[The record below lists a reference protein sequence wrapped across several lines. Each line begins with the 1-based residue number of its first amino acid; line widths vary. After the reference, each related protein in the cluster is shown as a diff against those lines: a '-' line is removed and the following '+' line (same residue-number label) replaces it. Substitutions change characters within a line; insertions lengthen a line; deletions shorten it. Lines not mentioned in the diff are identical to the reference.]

1 MSDTT
6 PAKTTQHQTPQAA
19 NASTTLRVQGMDCGG
34 CERKVETALKRLSHV
49 EQVSASSVA
58 GSVRLTAPPGKNL
71 PHSDIES
78 TITAL
83 GYQVIDESVNTA
95 ESKKSSSWWQ
105 SSKGRLVIIS
115 GVLLALALG
124 LKFVWPTLGSWP
136 FIAATVVGLVPVIQR
151 AWQALKMGN
160 PFTIEMLMS
169 IAALGALAI
178 NAAAE
183 AAVVVFLFAVGE
195 MLEGVA
201 AAQARRSIS
210 ALSKLTPSTARLLE
224 QGETREVAAASLMP
238 GQRVQVRP
246 GDRLPCDGQIIAGH
260 SSIDESPVNGESVP
274 RERGEGETVF
284 AGTVNLDGVLEVEV
298 TRSAENNTIARVIR
312 LVEEAQAAKAPVA
325 RFIDRFAFYYMPAV
339 VGVALLVAVIP
350 PLVSTMLWSESIYRA
365 LALLLIAC
373 PCALVIST
381 PAAIAAG
388 LSVGARNGLLM
399 KGGAVLEQ
407 LGKLKRVAL
416 DKTGTLTAGKPTVT
430 DVESLEAGSHLDKSR
445 CAEIV
450 RLAAALEQG
459 SSHPLAVAISN
470 YYDQQKGAPVP
481 TVQGARALAG
491 QGVAGRVEGREL
503 MLVSPRYLQSFTQQ
517 TGEIETRIA
526 ALEAQ
531 GKSLAV
537 LLERGIETGIEREEG
552 IESERLLGLI
562 ALRDEPREDAREGLQ
577 ALERLGVQAVMLSGD
592 NARTVAAIA
601 EQLGIEAEGELM
613 PEDKAQR
620 VRDWQAQGLG
630 PVGKVGD
637 GINDAPALAAAEV
650 GIAMGSGTDVALE
663 TADAALLKNRVG
675 GIAEMI
681 ALSQATM
688 RNVKTNVALALGFK
702 ALFLVSTALGITG
715 MWVAVMADTGATV
728 LVTLNALHLL
738 RYRFNNV

>member
-1 MSDTT
+1 MSTTT
-6 PAKTTQHQTPQAA
+6 PAKTSAVSP
-19 NASTTLRVQGMDCGG
+19 SPTTLRVQGMDCGG
-34 CERKVETALKRLSHV
+34 CERKVEAALNRLNHV
-49 EQVSASSVA
+49 EHVSASSVT
-58 GSVRLTAPPGKNL
+58 GSVRLTAPPGKTL

-83 GYQVIDESVNTA
+83 GYQVIDESVNTT
-95 ESKKSSSWWQ
+95 ESEKPSSWWQ
-105 SSKGRLVIIS
+105 SPKGRLVIVS
-115 GVLLALALG
+115 GVLLALAWG
-124 LKFVWPTLGSWP
+124 LKFAWPTLGSWP

-210 ALSKLTPSTARLLE
+210 ALSKLTPSTARLME
-224 QGETREVAAASLMP
+224 QGEAREVAAASLVP

-274 RERGEGETVF
+274 RERSEGESVF

-298 TRSAENNTIARVIR
+298 TRSAENNTIARVIK

-339 VGVALLVAVIP
+339 VGVALLVAIVP

-416 DKTGTLTAGKPTVT
+416 DKTGTLTAGKPSVT
-430 DVESLEAGSHLDKSR
+430 DVESLEAGSRLDKSR

-459 SSHPLAVAISN
+459 SSHPLAVAISD
-470 YYDQQKGAPVP
+470 YYDRQEGASVP

-491 QGVAGRVEGREL
+491 QGVAGHVEGREL
-503 MLVSPRYLQSFTQQ
+503 MLVSPRYLQSFTQH
-517 TGEIETRIA
+517 TGEIKARIA

-537 LLERGIETGIEREEG
+537 LIEIGIEGEDG

-592 NARTVAAIA
+592 NARTVAAIG

-620 VRDWQAQGLG
+620 VREWQAQGLG

-681 ALSQATM
+681 ALSRATM

-702 ALFLVSTALGITG
+702 ALFLVSTVLGITG

-728 LVTLNALHLL
+728 LVTLNALYLL
-738 RYRFNNV
+738 RYRFNEIG

>member
-1 MSDTT
+1 M
-6 PAKTTQHQTPQAA
+6 
-19 NASTTLRVQGMDCGG
+19 
-34 CERKVETALKRLSHV
+34 
-49 EQVSASSVA
+49 
-58 GSVRLTAPPGKNL
+58 
-71 PHSDIES
+71 
-78 TITAL
+78 
-83 GYQVIDESVNTA
+83 
-95 ESKKSSSWWQ
+95 
-105 SSKGRLVIIS
+105 
-115 GVLLALALG
+115 
-124 LKFVWPTLGSWP
+124 
-136 FIAATVVGLVPVIQR
+136 
-151 AWQALKMGN
+151 
-160 PFTIEMLMS
+160 
-169 IAALGALAI
+169 
-178 NAAAE
+178 
-183 AAVVVFLFAVGE
+183 
-195 MLEGVA
+195 
-201 AAQARRSIS
+201 
-210 ALSKLTPSTARLLE
+210 E
-224 QGETREVAAASLMP
+224 QGSIREVAAASLEP

-246 GDRLPCDGQIIAGH
+246 GDRLPCDGQIIAGR

-274 RERGEGETVF
+274 RERGEGEGVF
-284 AGTVNLDGVLEVEV
+284 AGTVNLDGVLEIEV
-298 TRSAENNTIARVIR
+298 TQSAENNTIARVIK

-339 VGVALLVAVIP
+339 VGVALLVAIVP
-350 PLVSTMLWSESIYRA
+350 PLVSPMLWSESIYRA

-416 DKTGTLTAGKPTVT
+416 DKTGTLTAGTPTVT
-430 DVESLEAGSHLDKSR
+430 DVERFDTDGRVDKNSHD
-445 CAEIV
+445 EIV

-459 SSHPLAVAISN
+459 SSHPLAVAISD
-470 YYDQQKGAPVP
+470 YFQQQGLPTPV
-481 TVQGARALAG
+481 VQGARALAG
-491 QGVAGRVEGREL
+491 QGVAGQVEGRSL
-503 MLVSPRYLQSFTQQ
+503 TLASPRAVQSLALLSDD
-517 TGEIETRIA
+517 IKARIA

-531 GKSLAV
+531 GKSVAV
-537 LLERGIETGIEREEG
+537 LIEA
-552 IESERLLGLI
+552 ESENERPLGLL
-562 ALRDEPREDAREGLQ
+562 ALRDEPREDARQGLQ
-577 ALERLGVQAVMLSGD
+577 ALERLGVQVVMLSGD
-592 NARTVAAIA
+592 NARTVAAIG

-620 VRDWQAQGLG
+620 VRDWQAQGFG
-630 PVGKVGD
+630 PIGKVGD

-663 TADAALLKNRVG
+663 TADAALLKNRVT

-681 ALSQATM
+681 ALSRATM

-738 RYRFNNV
+738 RYRFNDV

>member
-1 MSDTT
+1 MSTTT
-6 PAKTTQHQTPQAA
+6 PAKTSAVSP
-19 NASTTLRVQGMDCGG
+19 SPTTLRVQGMDCGG
-34 CERKVETALKRLSHV
+34 CERKVEAALNRLNHV
-49 EQVSASSVA
+49 EHVSASSVT
-58 GSVRLTAPPGKNL
+58 GSVRLTAPPGKTL

-83 GYQVIDESVNTA
+83 GYQVIDESVNTT
-95 ESKKSSSWWQ
+95 ESEKSSSWWQ
-105 SSKGRLVIIS
+105 SPKGRLVIVS
-115 GVLLALALG
+115 GVLLALAWG
-124 LKFVWPTLGSWP
+124 LKFAWPTLGSWP

-210 ALSKLTPSTARLLE
+210 ALSKLTPSTARLME
-224 QGETREVAAASLMP
+224 QGEAREVAAASLVP

-274 RERGEGETVF
+274 RERSEGESVF

-298 TRSAENNTIARVIR
+298 TRSAENNTIARVIK

-339 VGVALLVAVIP
+339 VGVALLVAIVP

-416 DKTGTLTAGKPTVT
+416 DKTGTLTAGKPSVT
-430 DVESLEAGSHLDKSR
+430 DVESLEAGSRLDKSR

-459 SSHPLAVAISN
+459 SSHPLAVAISD
-470 YYDQQKGAPVP
+470 YYDRQEGASVP

-491 QGVAGRVEGREL
+491 QGVAGHVEGREL
-503 MLVSPRYLQSFTQQ
+503 MLVSPRYLQSFTQH
-517 TGEIETRIA
+517 TGEIKARIA

-537 LLERGIETGIEREEG
+537 LIEIGIEGEDG

-592 NARTVAAIA
+592 NARTVAAIG

-620 VRDWQAQGLG
+620 VREWQAQGLG

-681 ALSQATM
+681 ALSRATM

-702 ALFLVSTALGITG
+702 ALFLVSTVLGITG

-728 LVTLNALHLL
+728 LVTLNALYLL
-738 RYRFNNV
+738 RYRFNEIG

>member
-1 MSDTT
+1 MTHTT
-6 PAKTTQHQTPQAA
+6 VKPLQASA
-19 NASTTLRVQGMDCGG
+19 EPTTLRVQGMDCGG
-34 CERKVETALKRLSHV
+34 CERKVEAALARLNHV
-49 EQVSASSVA
+49 EQVSASAIA
-58 GSVRLTAPPGKNL
+58 GSVRLTAPPGQTL
-71 PHSDIES
+71 PHAEIES

-83 GYQVIDESVNTA
+83 GYQVIDESADTA
-95 ESKKSSSWWQ
+95 EATIHTPWWKT
-105 SSKGRLVIIS
+105 SKGRLVLVS
-115 GVLLALALG
+115 GVLLALAWA
-124 LKFVWPTLGSWP
+124 LKFAWPSLGSWP
-136 FIAATVVGLVPVIQR
+136 FVAATVVGLVPIIQR
-151 AWQALKMGN
+151 AGQALKMGN

-169 IAALGALAI
+169 IAALGALGI

-201 AAQARRSIS
+201 AAQARRSIA
-210 ALSKLTPSTARLLE
+210 ALSKLTPSTARLIE
-224 QGETREVAAASLMP
+224 QGDVREVAAASLEP

-246 GDRLPCDGQIIAGH
+246 GDRLPCDGQIIAGR

-274 RERGEGETVF
+274 RERGEGEGVF

-298 TRSAENNTIARVIR
+298 TQSAENNTIARVIK

-339 VGVALLVAVIP
+339 VGVAMLVAIVP
-350 PLVSTMLWSESIYRA
+350 PLVSPMLWSESIYRA

-388 LSVGARNGLLM
+388 LSVGARHGLLM

-416 DKTGTLTAGKPTVT
+416 DKTGTLTAGMPTVT
-430 DVESLEAGSHLDKSR
+430 DVESFETGGDKNSLN
-445 CAEIV
+445 EIV

-459 SSHPLAVAISN
+459 SSHPLAVAISD
-470 YYDQQKGAPVP
+470 YFQQQKAPTP
-481 TVQGARALAG
+481 IVQGARSLAG
-491 QGVAGRVEGREL
+491 QGVAGQVEGRSL
-503 MLVSPRYLQSFTQQ
+503 KLVSPRAVQSAVFLSDK
-517 TGEIETRIA
+517 IKARIA

-531 GKSLAV
+531 GKSVAV
-537 LLERGIETGIEREEG
+537 LMEA
-552 IESERLLGLI
+552 ESENERPLGLM
-562 ALRDEPREDAREGLQ
+562 ALRDEPREDARKGLQ
-577 ALERLGVQAVMLSGD
+577 ALERLGVKAVMLSGD

-620 VRDWQAQGLG
+620 VREWQSLGLG
-630 PVGKVGD
+630 PIGKVGD

-663 TADAALLKNRVG
+663 TADAALLKNRVM

-681 ALSQATM
+681 ALSRATM

-738 RYRFNNV
+738 RYRFADV

>member
-1 MSDTT
+1 MSTTT
-6 PAKTTQHQTPQAA
+6 PAKTSAVSP
-19 NASTTLRVQGMDCGG
+19 SPTTLRVQGMDCGG
-34 CERKVETALKRLSHV
+34 CERKVEAALNRLNHV
-49 EQVSASSVA
+49 EHVSASSVT
-58 GSVRLTAPPGKNL
+58 GSVRLTAPPGKTL

-83 GYQVIDESVNTA
+83 GYQVIDESVNTT
-95 ESKKSSSWWQ
+95 ESEKSSSWWQ
-105 SSKGRLVIIS
+105 SPKGRLVIVS
-115 GVLLALALG
+115 GVLLALAWG
-124 LKFVWPTLGSWP
+124 LKFAWPTLGSWP

-210 ALSKLTPSTARLLE
+210 ALSKLTPSTARLME
-224 QGETREVAAASLMP
+224 QGEAREVAAASLVP

-274 RERGEGETVF
+274 RERSEGESVF

-298 TRSAENNTIARVIR
+298 TRSAENNTIARVIK

-339 VGVALLVAVIP
+339 VGVALLVAIVP

-416 DKTGTLTAGKPTVT
+416 DKTGTLTAGKPSVT
-430 DVESLEAGSHLDKSR
+430 DVESLEAGSRLDKSR

-459 SSHPLAVAISN
+459 SSHPLAVAISD
-470 YYDQQKGAPVP
+470 YYDRQEGASVP

-491 QGVAGRVEGREL
+491 QGVAGHVEGREL
-503 MLVSPRYLQSFTQQ
+503 MLVSPRYLQSFTQH
-517 TGEIETRIA
+517 TGEIKARIA

-537 LLERGIETGIEREEG
+537 LIEIGIEGEDG

-592 NARTVAAIA
+592 NARTVAAIG

-620 VRDWQAQGLG
+620 VREWQAQGLG

>member
-1 MSDTT
+1 MEQRAMSTTT
-6 PAKTTQHQTPQAA
+6 PAKTSAVSP
-19 NASTTLRVQGMDCGG
+19 SPTTLRVQGMDCGG
-34 CERKVETALKRLSHV
+34 CERKVEAALNRLNHV
-49 EQVSASSVA
+49 EHVSASSVT
-58 GSVRLTAPPGKNL
+58 GSVRLTAPPGKTL

-83 GYQVIDESVNTA
+83 GYQVIDESVNTT
-95 ESKKSSSWWQ
+95 ESEKSSSWWQ
-105 SSKGRLVIIS
+105 SPKGRLVIVS
-115 GVLLALALG
+115 GVLLALAWG
-124 LKFVWPTLGSWP
+124 LKFAWPTLGSWP

-210 ALSKLTPSTARLLE
+210 ALSKLTPSTARLME
-224 QGETREVAAASLMP
+224 QGEAREVAAASLVP

-274 RERGEGETVF
+274 RERSEGESVF

-298 TRSAENNTIARVIR
+298 TRSAENNTIARVIK

-339 VGVALLVAVIP
+339 VGVALLVAIVP

-416 DKTGTLTAGKPTVT
+416 DKTGTLTAGKPSVT
-430 DVESLEAGSHLDKSR
+430 DVESLEAGSRLDKSR

-459 SSHPLAVAISN
+459 SSHPLAVAISD
-470 YYDQQKGAPVP
+470 YYDRQEGASVP

-491 QGVAGRVEGREL
+491 QGVAGHVEGREL
-503 MLVSPRYLQSFTQQ
+503 MLVSPRYLQSFTQH
-517 TGEIETRIA
+517 TGEIKARIA

-537 LLERGIETGIEREEG
+537 LIEIGIEGEDG

-592 NARTVAAIA
+592 NARTVAAIG

-620 VRDWQAQGLG
+620 VREWQAQGLG

-681 ALSQATM
+681 ALSRATM

-702 ALFLVSTALGITG
+702 ALFLVSTVLGITG

-728 LVTLNALHLL
+728 LVTLNALYLL
-738 RYRFNNV
+738 RYRFNEIG

>member
-1 MSDTT
+1 MSVTNPDKT
-6 PAKTTQHQTPQAA
+6 PANIPM
-19 NASTTLRVQGMDCGG
+19 STTLRVQGMDCGG
-34 CERKVETALKRLSHV
+34 CERKVEAALTRLNHV
-49 EQVSASSVA
+49 EEVSASAVA
-58 GSVRLTAPPGKNL
+58 GSVRVTAPLGKGL
-71 PHSDIES
+71 PQADIES
-78 TITAL
+78 TLRAL
-83 GYQVIDESVNTA
+83 GYPVIDESADTP
-95 ESKKSSSWWQ
+95 ESQQSPSWWQ
-105 SSKGRLVIIS
+105 SPKGRLVMVS
-115 GVLLALALG
+115 GALLALAWG
-124 LKFVWPTLGSWP
+124 LEFVWPALGSWP
-136 FIAATVVGLVPVIQR
+136 FIAATAVGLVPVIQR
-151 AWQALKMGN
+151 AVQALKMGN

-169 IAALGALAI
+169 IAALGALGI

-201 AAQARRSIS
+201 AAQARRSIA
-210 ALSKLTPSTARLLE
+210 ALSRLTPSIARLLD
-224 QGETREVAAASLMP
+224 QGDVREVAAASLQP

-246 GDRLPCDGQIIAGH
+246 GDRLPCDGQIITGR

-274 RERGEGETVF
+274 RERGEGEGVF
-284 AGTVNLDGVLEVEV
+284 AGTVNLDGLLEIEV
-298 TRSAENNTIARVIR
+298 TQSAENNTIARVIK

-325 RFIDRFAFYYMPAV
+325 RFIDRFAFYYMPVV
-339 VGVALLVAVIP
+339 VGVALLVAIVP

-388 LSVGARNGLLM
+388 LSVGARHGLLM

-430 DVESLEAGSHLDKSR
+430 DVESLDADRRFDANR

-450 RLAAALEQG
+450 RLAAALEHG
-459 SSHPLAVAISN
+459 SSHPLAVAISD
-470 YYDQQKGAPVP
+470 YYHRQDGALVP

-491 QGVAGRVEGREL
+491 QGVAGQVEGREL
-503 MLVSPRYLQSFTQQ
+503 MLVSPRYLKFFTQHS
-517 TGEIETRIA
+517 GEIETRIA

-537 LLERGIETGIEREEG
+537 LLERGIERDEDNEDGSA
-552 IESERLLGLI
+552 SERPLGLI
-562 ALRDEPREDAREGLQ
+562 ALRDEPREDARTGLQ

-592 NARTVAAIA
+592 NARTVAAIG
-601 EQLGIEAEGELM
+601 EQLGIDAEGELM

-620 VRDWQAQGLG
+620 VREWQTQGLG
-630 PVGKVGD
+630 PIGKVGD

-663 TADAALLKNRVG
+663 TADAALLKNRVS

-681 ALSQATM
+681 ALSRATM

-728 LVTLNALHLL
+728 LVTLNALYLL
-738 RYRFNNV
+738 RYRFNDI

>member
-1 MSDTT
+1 MSTTT
-6 PAKTTQHQTPQAA
+6 PAKTSAVSP
-19 NASTTLRVQGMDCGG
+19 SPTTLRVQGMDCGG
-34 CERKVETALKRLSHV
+34 CERKVEAALNRLNHV
-49 EQVSASSVA
+49 EHVSASSVT
-58 GSVRLTAPPGKNL
+58 GSVRLTAPPGKTL

-83 GYQVIDESVNTA
+83 GYQVIDESVNTT
-95 ESKKSSSWWQ
+95 ESEKSSSWWQ
-105 SSKGRLVIIS
+105 SPKGRLVIVS
-115 GVLLALALG
+115 GVLLALAWG
-124 LKFVWPTLGSWP
+124 LKFAWPTLGSWP

-210 ALSKLTPSTARLLE
+210 ALSKLTPSTARLME
-224 QGETREVAAASLMP
+224 QGEAREVAAASLVP

-274 RERGEGETVF
+274 RERSEGESVF

-298 TRSAENNTIARVIR
+298 TRSAENNTIARVIK

-339 VGVALLVAVIP
+339 VGVALLVAIVP

-430 DVESLEAGSHLDKSR
+430 DVESLEAGSRLDKSR

-459 SSHPLAVAISN
+459 SSHPLAVAIID
-470 YYDQQKGAPVP
+470 YYDRQEGASVP

-491 QGVAGRVEGREL
+491 QGVAGHVEGREL
-503 MLVSPRYLQSFTQQ
+503 MLVSPRYLQSFTQH
-517 TGEIETRIA
+517 TGEIKARIA

-531 GKSLAV
+531 GKSLAI
-537 LLERGIETGIEREEG
+537 LLERGIERGIEGEDG
-552 IESERLLGLI
+552 VESERLLGLI

-592 NARTVAAIA
+592 NARTVAAIG

-620 VRDWQAQGLG
+620 VREWQAQGLG

-681 ALSQATM
+681 ALSRATM

-702 ALFLVSTALGITG
+702 ALFLVSTVLGITG

-728 LVTLNALHLL
+728 LVTLNALYLL
-738 RYRFNNV
+738 RYRFNEIG

>member
-1 MSDTT
+1 
-6 PAKTTQHQTPQAA
+6 
-19 NASTTLRVQGMDCGG
+19 MDCGG
-34 CERKVETALKRLSHV
+34 CERKVEAALARLQHV
-49 EQVSASSVA
+49 EEVSASSVA
-58 GSVRLTAPPGKNL
+58 GSVRLTAPPGKAL
-71 PHSDIES
+71 PHAEIES

-83 GYQVIDESVNTA
+83 GYQVIDESADTSDA
-95 ESKKSSSWWQ
+95 TTHTPWWKTP
-105 SSKGRLVIIS
+105 KGRLVLVS
-115 GVLLALALG
+115 GALLALAWA
-124 LKFVWPTLGSWP
+124 LKFAWPSLGTWP
-136 FIAATVVGLVPVIQR
+136 FVAATVVGLVPIIQR
-151 AWQALKMGN
+151 AGQALKMGN
-160 PFTIEMLMS
+160 QFTIEMLMS
-169 IAALGALAI
+169 IAALGALGI

-210 ALSKLTPSTARLLE
+210 ALSKLTPSTARLME
-224 QGETREVAAASLMP
+224 QGSIREVAAASLEP

-246 GDRLPCDGQIIAGH
+246 GDRLPCDGQIIAGR

-274 RERGEGETVF
+274 RERGEGEGVF
-284 AGTVNLDGVLEVEV
+284 AGTVNLDGVLEIEV
-298 TRSAENNTIARVIR
+298 TQSAENNTIARVIK

-339 VGVALLVAVIP
+339 VGVALLVAIVP
-350 PLVSTMLWSESIYRA
+350 PLVSPMLWSESIYRA

-416 DKTGTLTAGKPTVT
+416 DKTGTLTAGTPTVT
-430 DVESLEAGSHLDKSR
+430 DVERFDTDGRVDKNSHD
-445 CAEIV
+445 EIV

-459 SSHPLAVAISN
+459 SSHPLAVAISD
-470 YYDQQKGAPVP
+470 YFQQQGLPTPV
-481 TVQGARALAG
+481 VQGARALAG
-491 QGVAGRVEGREL
+491 QGVAGQVEGRSL
-503 MLVSPRYLQSFTQQ
+503 TLASPRAVQSLALLSDD
-517 TGEIETRIA
+517 IKARIA

-531 GKSLAV
+531 GKSVAV
-537 LLERGIETGIEREEG
+537 LIEA
-552 IESERLLGLI
+552 ESENERPLGLL
-562 ALRDEPREDAREGLQ
+562 ALRDEPREDARQGLQ
-577 ALERLGVQAVMLSGD
+577 ALERLGVQVVMLSGD
-592 NARTVAAIA
+592 NARTVAAIG

-620 VRDWQAQGLG
+620 VRDWQAQGFG
-630 PVGKVGD
+630 PIGKVGD

-663 TADAALLKNRVG
+663 TADAALLKNRVT

-681 ALSQATM
+681 ALSRATM

-738 RYRFNNV
+738 RYRFNDV